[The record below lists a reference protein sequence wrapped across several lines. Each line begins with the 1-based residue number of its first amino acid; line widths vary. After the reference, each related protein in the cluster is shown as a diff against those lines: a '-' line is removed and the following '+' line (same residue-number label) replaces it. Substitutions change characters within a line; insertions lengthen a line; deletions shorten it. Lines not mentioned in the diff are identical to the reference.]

1 MNSRFF
7 LIFTCKDTYG
17 IIAAVTTFLSQQNA
31 FICEL
36 SEFGDPS
43 TGMFFLRC
51 LFEFHDENLD
61 RSALA
66 KEFAPV
72 AKKFEAAW
80 QFIEANYQPKTLIF
94 VSKFSHCL
102 NDLLYRHQANR
113 LSMDIEAVIS
123 NHVDLKN
130 MVEYY
135 GIPFHYLPVNK
146 ENKIEQEEK
155 VISIIEDKKI
165 ELIILARYM
174 QILSPTFVEK
184 YPGKIINIHHS
195 FLPSF
200 KGAKPYHQAFER
212 GVKIIGATAHY
223 VTADLDE
230 GPIIEQEVLRVEQ
243 IAKPEELVSLG
254 YDIET
259 QVLARAVKYH
269 IENRVFLNG
278 NKTVI
283 FK

>member
-1 MNSRFF
+1 MRQY
-7 LIFTCKDTYG
+7 LLTFTCKDTYG
-17 IIAAVTTFLSQQNA
+17 IVAAVTTFLSKEKA
-31 FICEL
+31 FIREL

-51 LFEFHDENLD
+51 SFEFHNGNSDKA
-61 RSALA
+61 ALEE
-66 KEFAPV
+66 KFAPIGKQFQ
-72 AKKFEAAW
+72 ADW
-80 QFIEANYQPKTLIF
+80 QFVASDYRPKTLIC

-102 NDLLYRHQANR
+102 NDLLYRQQANR
-113 LSMDIEAVIS
+113 LSMDIEAVVS
-123 NHVDLKN
+123 NHPDLQKMVD
-130 MVEYY
+130 YY

-146 ENKIEQEEK
+146 DNKIEQEEK
-155 VISIIEDKKI
+155 IISLINEKNI
-165 ELIILARYM
+165 ELTILARYM
-174 QILSPTFVEK
+174 QILSPAFTEK
-184 YPGKIINIHHS
+184 FPGKIINIHHS

-223 VTADLDE
+223 VTANLDE
-230 GPIIEQEVLRVEQ
+230 GPIIEQEVLRVEHL
-243 IAKPEELVSLG
+243 ATPEELVSLG
-254 YDIET
+254 YDVET
-259 QVLARAVKYH
+259 QVLARAVKFH